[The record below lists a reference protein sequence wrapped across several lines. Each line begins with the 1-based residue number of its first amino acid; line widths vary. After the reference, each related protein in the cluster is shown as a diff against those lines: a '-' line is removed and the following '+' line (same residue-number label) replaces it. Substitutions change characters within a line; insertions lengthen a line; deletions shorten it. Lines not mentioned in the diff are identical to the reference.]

1 MEKKYYI
8 PIKSTSLPHYFAGA
22 CICPANYYENKPKD
36 IQDNFPNVI
45 LLTSNFGYSQCDCCL
60 EVIITSDEEGYIVD
74 IGNT

>member
-45 LLTSNFGYSQCDCCL
+45 LLTLNSATL
-60 EVIITSDEEGYIVD
+60 
-74 IGNT
+74 